1 MIGVFYMSNVLL
13 AIVFD
18 NYKKR
23 VVKMS
28 ESKIQKRMTFI
39 KMYYEQFDPDDLG
52 YLTYKQAR
60 NFFQQVLEMN
70 FKRKAHRQ
78 RFVQVIKIVDPEHY
92 KIVTKER
99 ILEFFEISGFKI
111 IAQLDAEQKRLQRA
125 MLAEKEAQDK
135 V

>member
-1 MIGVFYMSNVLL
+1 MSNVLL

-111 IAQLDAEQKRLQRA
+111 IAQLDAE
-125 MLAEKEAQDK
+125 
-135 V
+135 

>member
-1 MIGVFYMSNVLL
+1 
-13 AIVFD
+13 
-18 NYKKR
+18 
-23 VVKMS
+23 
-28 ESKIQKRMTFI
+28 
-39 KMYYEQFDPDDLG
+39 
-52 YLTYKQAR
+52 
-60 NFFQQVLEMN
+60 MN

-125 MLAEKEAQDK
+125 MQAEKEAQDK

>member
-1 MIGVFYMSNVLL
+1 MSNVLL

-60 NFFQQVLEMN
+60 NFF
-70 FKRKAHRQ
+70 
-78 RFVQVIKIVDPEHY
+78 
-92 KIVTKER
+92 
-99 ILEFFEISGFKI
+99 
-111 IAQLDAEQKRLQRA
+111 
-125 MLAEKEAQDK
+125 
-135 V
+135 